1 MFVSVHVVGP
11 TEESDQVFASA
22 AVSDHSSPYMYPIA
36 PAVATPTAKPL
47 ADRKTSLSENALA
60 LPETALTP
68 ANIPIGVT
76 ETVPVPL
83 TLEVLVLSLIELDSA
98 EPLAFTLE
106 APNLWRIPAMT
117 VDPTPE
123 TELAPTAV

>member
-1 MFVSVHVVGP
+1 
-11 TEESDQVFASA
+11 
-22 AVSDHSSPYMYPIA
+22 MYPIA
-36 PAVATPTAKPL
+36 PAVATPVAEPP

-60 LPETALTP
+60 LPVAELAP
-68 ANIPIGVT
+68 ANIPMGVT

-106 APNLWRIPAMT
+106 APNLWRIPAIT
-117 VDPTPE
+117 VDPIPE